1 MAESEML
8 DAMKD
13 IICETGQR
21 TSKNTIILIESEF
34 ATKFDLL
41 AEGQKTIL
49 DKIRYFHASN
59 NLKYEFKVNE

>member
-8 DAMKD
+8 DTMKD
-13 IICETGQR
+13 IICETEQR

-41 AEGQKTIL
+41 AEGQRTIL
-49 DKIRYFHASN
+49 DKIRYLHASN
-59 NLKYEFKVNE
+59 NLSH